1 MDPIP
6 SVIIID
12 PNPNS
17 RLDTAEAVLR
27 ASLELRGECGYGTEA
42 TVLAVRQRPDIALLA
57 IEDPPA
63 RAVAT
68 LQALQRLAPGT
79 VVISYSSLGDLAMMR
94 QAMRYGA
101 RDYLVRPVQPDALAE
116 AVASA
121 LHHESRR
128 REAQTSGGSDEA
140 PSARGTIVTIHSPKG
155 GVGKTTISANLALAL
170 RQLTEQEVV
179 LVDADAQF
187 GDVAL
192 MLDMEVTRGIGVL
205 ARNEYD
211 LTPPVIE
218 QYLDQHA
225 TGLAVLG
232 TAADPEDWRAV
243 TAENLPT
250 ILNSLAE
257 KFEFVLVD
265 TPGAVNAVVESALT
279 SSDLIVLVTSRDVS
293 SVKDAR
299 AIISI
304 LDTWGIPRE
313 RVRLVIND
321 STNAPLVTAAEAERT
336 IGIPATTTLPYDR
349 QVDVALQTGAPV
361 VLQTQRSRFAEGMFD
376 LAKLISGVSAQPRKR
391 TRLLSA
397 IGMRRGS

>member
-68 LQALQRLAPGT
+68 LQALQRLAPET

-101 RDYLVRPVQPDALAE
+101 RDYLIRPVQPDALAE

-121 LHHESRR
+121 LQHESRR
-128 REAQTSGGSDEA
+128 REAQTSGGDDS

-211 LTPPVIE
+211 LTPAVIE

-225 TGLAVLG
+225 TGLSVLG

-243 TAENLPT
+243 TPENLPT

-304 LDTWGIPRE
+304 LDTWGVPRE

-391 TRLLSA
+391 RLLSA